1 MKKEVEVDFKYYED
15 GELVETNTLSDKS
28 IAVVT
33 PEGLSFAGEE
43 SLEVLKYL
51 IESFIQGMGVY
62 IHKEYGIPYNKY
74 MEFINAIT
82 TICVG
87 EVILSEDNENEADDR
102 DEIYKKVDRMVQDKI
117 KNVKDLDA
125 QKALQL
131 AQETLDEL
139 GINGQAMVIDMGAYM
154 KSKQEQDSE
163 D

>member
-15 GELVETNTLSDKS
+15 GELVETNTVSDKS
-28 IAVVT
+28 IAVAT
-33 PEGLSFAGEE
+33 LEGLSFAGEE
-43 SLEVLKYL
+43 NLEVLKDL
-51 IESFIQGMGVY
+51 IGSFIQGMGVH
-62 IHKEYGIPYNKY
+62 IHREYGMPYNKY
-74 MEFINAIT
+74 MEFINTIT
-82 TICVG
+82 TVYIG
-87 EVILSEDNENEADDR
+87 EVILSEDDENEEDDI

-117 KNVKDLDA
+117 KNIKDLDA

-131 AQETLDEL
+131 AQEAIDEL

>member
-1 MKKEVEVDFKYYED
+1 
-15 GELVETNTLSDKS
+15 
-28 IAVVT
+28 
-33 PEGLSFAGEE
+33 
-43 SLEVLKYL
+43 
-51 IESFIQGMGVY
+51 
-62 IHKEYGIPYNKY
+62 

-82 TICVG
+82 TVCVG
-87 EVILSEDNENEADDR
+87 EAILSEDDENEEDDI

-131 AQETLDEL
+131 AQETIDEL
-139 GINGQAMVIDMGAYM
+139 GINGQAMVIDIEAYM

>member
-15 GELVETNTLSDKS
+15 GELVETNTISDKS
-28 IAVVT
+28 IAVAT

-43 SLEVLKYL
+43 NLEVLKDL
-51 IESFIQGMGVY
+51 IASFIQGMGVH
-62 IHKEYGIPYNKY
+62 IHREYGIPYNTFIEY
-74 MEFINAIT
+74 INAIT
-82 TICVG
+82 HICVG
-87 EVILSEDNENEADDR
+87 EVILSEDDENEEDDQ
-102 DEIYKKVDRMVQDKI
+102 DEIYKKVDQMVQDKI
-117 KNVKDLDA
+117 KNIKDLDA

-131 AQETLDEL
+131 AQEAIDEL